1 MSGYIFQTRSELT
14 SAVNEWVTNQSNAT
28 LIYGEINTWDVSNI
42 TDFSYLFENQTNFNS
57 DISNWDVSSGTD
69 FSYMFSEA
77 SAFNQNIGDWDVSNG
92 TNFHAVFLCYGDSIL
107 IKILGDGM

>member
-57 DISNWDVSSGTD
+57 DISNWDVSSGTN
-69 FSYMFSEA
+69 FRSMFSECLRHLIKIL
-77 SAFNQNIGDWDVSNG
+77 SNWDVSNG
-92 TNFHAVFLCYGDSIL
+92 TN
-107 IKILGDGM
+107 LGCFFMLWRFEF